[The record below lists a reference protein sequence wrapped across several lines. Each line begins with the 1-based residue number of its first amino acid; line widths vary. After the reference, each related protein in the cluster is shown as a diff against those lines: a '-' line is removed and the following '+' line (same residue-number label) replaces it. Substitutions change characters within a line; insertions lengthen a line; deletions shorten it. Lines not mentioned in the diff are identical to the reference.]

1 MPLGVNAI
9 ALAEKLRTQEDQIL
23 ELVSCS
29 LGPIM
34 HIFLHSQANFGQC
47 FHLQGGLGEHDA
59 RDDSDWVQ
67 QR

>member
-23 ELVSCS
+23 ELVSCN

-34 HIFLHSQANFGQC
+34 HIFLHSQANFGH
-47 FHLQGGLGEHDA
+47 FFADHLKIVPF
-59 RDDSDWVQ
+59 S
-67 QR
+67 